1 LQTATRF
8 LIPEFGPA
16 VQQHAFKV
24 SCVSLNQL

>member
-24 SCVSLNQL
+24 SCVSQ